1 MLLFR
6 ILLGPVT
13 HNRKSHY
20 LKYNKLIYS
29 LLYKSELS
37 NYETTVSFNEK
48 FNLFQN
54 SKYYEKHLQ
63 QKLF

>member
-1 MLLFR
+1 MLLFL
-6 ILLGPVT
+6 ILLGPLT
-13 HNRKSHY
+13 HNMKSHY

-29 LLYKSELS
+29 LLYKIALS
-37 NYETTVSFNEK
+37 NYETTVSFNKE

-54 SKYYEKHLQ
+54 AKYYEKHLQ